1 MPASITDKDANIEAV
16 ALRWDEGAETWSL
29 LAVGSL
35 DECREACR
43 RCRAKRCETELVV
56 YATDEIFGYE
66 TF

>member
-16 ALRWDEGAETWSL
+16 ALRWAEGSETWSL

-43 RCRAKRCETELVV
+43 RQRSEGCKTDLVV
-56 YATDEIFGYE
+56 YATDEVFGYE
-66 TF
+66 SF